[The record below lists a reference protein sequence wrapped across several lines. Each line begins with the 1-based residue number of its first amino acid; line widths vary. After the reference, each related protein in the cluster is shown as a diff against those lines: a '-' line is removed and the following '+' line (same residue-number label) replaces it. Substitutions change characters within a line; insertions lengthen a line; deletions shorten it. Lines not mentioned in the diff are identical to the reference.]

1 MKVVLLRFLETLGN
15 RAPARRREDRRERA
29 FRDADEASLD
39 DPAQPPSMAA
49 QQRAP
54 DPPVEPGWTRMGRES
69 AFPARG
75 ERRAAARGAG
85 GGAGGGTGGGG
96 AQGAVD
102 GARGAVGGARG
113 ARGRGGGGGKRRRA
127 GHGGGGQRAGG
138 GGTGGRWTR
147 QAAYA
152 ARPTRRGPKLR
163 QGAVPSAP
171 TPCKHDSNG
180 HGQKA
185 TVSPVFRLEGALRL
199 RAAADVR
206 TKLLVEGEGGFSI
219 PKWE

>member
-54 DPPVEPGWTRMGRES
+54 ISLLNQDGQRVGLLH
-69 AFPARG
+69 AR
-75 ERRAAARGAG
+75 
-85 GGAGGGTGGGG
+85 
-96 AQGAVD
+96 
-102 GARGAVGGARG
+102 
-113 ARGRGGGGGKRRRA
+113 
-127 GHGGGGQRAGG
+127 GGGQRAARRGAR
-138 GGTGGRWTR
+138 GGRWT
-147 QAAYA
+147 AAD
-152 ARPTRRGPKLR
+152 ARPTRRGPKWR
-163 QGAVPSAP
+163 QGARGRQTPRDRQDAGRSCGKARRPLPP